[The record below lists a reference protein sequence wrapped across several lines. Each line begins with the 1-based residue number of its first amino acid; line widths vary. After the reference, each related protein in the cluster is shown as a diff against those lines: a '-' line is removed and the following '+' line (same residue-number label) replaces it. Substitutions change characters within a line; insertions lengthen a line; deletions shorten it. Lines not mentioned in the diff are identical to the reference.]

1 MTLGGIKRR
10 LQRCLFRPVQMQ
22 GGDLMNFFCFT
33 GPFIVKRVKRSQ
45 VDAVSTGDGVF
56 ILEVA
61 DFCHQSSLFFC
72 AGLPVSC
79 KRFRKASCCDQ
90 KAVHQPFPV
99 GKNVSGIRQWCDP
112 QGFKAAGGGVG

>member
-61 DFCHQSSLFFC
+61 DFCHQSSL
-72 AGLPVSC
+72 
-79 KRFRKASCCDQ
+79 
-90 KAVHQPFPV
+90 AVHQPFPV
-99 GKNVSGIRQWCDP
+99 GKNVSGLREYCDP
-112 QGFKAAGGGVG
+112 QGFKTAGGGIG